1 MARHFW
7 PRGPFHILAERKLE
21 NKRRRL
27 VSAELAL
34 PRHLGTGDGAV
45 QTGQRDIHTV
55 LAVAVI
61 LSAL

>member
-1 MARHFW
+1 M
-7 PRGPFHILAERKLE
+7 AERKLE

-34 PRHLGTGDGAV
+34 PRHLGTGDGA
-45 QTGQRDIHTV
+45 GDIHTV